1 MCHSEVATLNSYGV
15 FLSIMVRI
23 LLTVPSVP
31 SLDIFNCGGVS
42 FKLAS
47 DMTKW
52 SLILPW
58 LLVCQAFSSSV
69 YRFPDPDLESNFSQ
83 NTGKCICLKH

>member
-1 MCHSEVATLNSYGV
+1 MCHSEVVTLNSYGV
-15 FLSIMVRI
+15 FLSMMVRI

-31 SLDIFNCGGVS
+31 SLDIFSWGGVS

-58 LLVCQAFSSSV
+58 LLV
-69 YRFPDPDLESNFSQ
+69 
-83 NTGKCICLKH
+83 